1 MPSEQSH
8 KMSKSSELSTKPESK
23 SAELHKSVSVAARL
37 ESFWRPYLKK
47 IECLPSSFQ
56 PTTSKTMRAAVITKV
71 VPDSKV
77 PWDQAIDQTVK
88 IKVSCPH
95 ANNHVKLQRQYH
107 DLIYEIN
114 LQERQIQQP
123 RKDEV
128 LVKARAIFNA

>member
-1 MPSEQSH
+1 MSSEQSH
-8 KMSKSSELSTKPESK
+8 KMSKSSEPASELSTKPESK
-23 SAELHKSVSVAARL
+23 SAELHKSVSVTARL
-37 ESFWRPYLKK
+37 ESFWRPYLKFF
-47 IECLPSSFQ
+47 ECLPSSFQ

-107 DLIYEIN
+107 DSIYEIN
-114 LQERQIQQP
+114 L
-123 RKDEV
+123 
-128 LVKARAIFNA
+128 